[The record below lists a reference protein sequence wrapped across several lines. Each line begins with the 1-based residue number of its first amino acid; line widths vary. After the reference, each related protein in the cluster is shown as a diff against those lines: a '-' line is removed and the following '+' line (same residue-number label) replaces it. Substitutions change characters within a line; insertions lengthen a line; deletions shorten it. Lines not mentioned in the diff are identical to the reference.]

1 MEAMFGHLISTGP
14 AEALIASVWQ
24 GLCLT
29 VLAWISLKLAPGLRA
44 STRFILW
51 SIVFMLIALLPFFF
65 LTSALLTTHSLPEVS
80 GSSAGFSL
88 HLSNAWAYA
97 LQGLWLLASLFSLA
111 KLVWSGLQMKA
122 LLRNSAPVADL
133 GEEIQLLLERPGKRP
148 VEVRLS
154 DEVDAPSAVGFFRPA
169 VVMPTSLWSE
179 LSTSELKQ
187 IVQHEVAH
195 LNRGDDWTNLLQKL
209 LRALFPLNPA
219 LIWAERHLC
228 VERELACDD
237 AVLDAAGNARAY
249 ATCLTNLAEKRMVR
263 RVASLAPGM
272 WQRQSELAGRVQ
284 NILHRRRVLR
294 PIVSGTLI
302 AGTLLASLCSVFF
315 LQRCPGVIK
324 FANNEVVAAAAPV
337 QTIPVL
343 RDARNLNQARYQEA
357 TFHPA
362 VSAPKPHASQPANTA
377 RQIQL
382 LQIREDM
389 DGQGITLVL
398 YTVEVRRTAPQT
410 STAVTIPDNW
420 FTSQI

>member
-1 MEAMFGHLISTGP
+1 MEAMLGHLISTGP

-29 VLAWISLKLAPGLRA
+29 ALAWISLKLASGLRA

-51 SIVFMLIALLPFFF
+51 SIVFVLIALLPFFS
-65 LTSALLTTHSLPEVS
+65 LTSALLMTHPLSEAAESTS
-80 GSSAGFSL
+80 GFTL
-88 HLSNAWAYA
+88 HLNNAWAYA
-97 LQGLWLLASLFSLA
+97 LQGLWLLASLFSVT
-111 KLVWSGLQMKA
+111 KLVWSGLQMRT
-122 LLRNSAPVADL
+122 LLRNSVPVAAL
-133 GEEIQLLLERPGKRP
+133 NEEIRSLLERPGKRP
-148 VEVRLS
+148 VELRLS
-154 DEVDAPSAVGFFRPA
+154 QEVDAPSAVGFFRPA
-169 VVMPTSLWSE
+169 VVVPASLWSE
-179 LSTSELKQ
+179 LSTGELKQ

-195 LNRGDDWTNLLQKL
+195 LDRGDDWTNLFQKL

-219 LIWAERHLC
+219 LIWAEKHLC

-272 WQRQSELAGRVQ
+272 WRRQSELTGRVQ
-284 NILHRRRVLR
+284 NILHRRPVLR

-302 AGTLLASLCSVFF
+302 AGTLLASLSSVFF

-324 FANNEVVAAAAPV
+324 FADNEVVAAAAPV
-337 QTIPVL
+337 ATIPVL

-362 VSAPKPHASQPANTA
+362 VSAPKPHAAQQANTA

-389 DGQGITLVL
+389 DGRGITLLL
-398 YTVEVRRTAPQT
+398 YTIEVRRTTPQS
-410 STAVTIPDNW
+410 STAVTTPDNW

>member
-29 VLAWISLKLAPGLRA
+29 ALAWISLKLAPGLRA
-44 STRFILW
+44 STRFVLW
-51 SIVFMLIALLPFFF
+51 SIVFVLIALLPFFF
-65 LTSALLTTHSLPEVS
+65 LTSTLLMPHPLFESSEP
-80 GSSAGFSL
+80 SAGFSL

-111 KLVWSGLQMKA
+111 KLVWSGLQMRT
-122 LLRNSAPVADL
+122 LLRNSTPVADL
-133 GEEIQLLLERPGKRP
+133 SEEIQPLLERPGKRA

-154 DEVDAPSAVGFFRPA
+154 DDVDAPSAVGFFRPA
-169 VVMPTSLWSE
+169 VVMPASLWSE
-179 LSTSELKQ
+179 LSTAELKQ

-195 LNRGDDWTNLLQKL
+195 LDRGDDWTNLFQKL

-228 VERELACDD
+228 LERELACDD

-294 PIVSGTLI
+294 PIVSGTLV
-302 AGTLLASLCSVFF
+302 AGTLLASLSSVFF
-315 LQRCPGVIK
+315 LQRFPGVIK

-337 QTIPVL
+337 ATIPVL

-362 VSAPKPHASQPANTA
+362 VSGPKPHASQQASTA

-398 YTVEVRRTAPQT
+398 YTVEVPRTTPQT
-410 STAVTIPDNW
+410 STSVNTPDNW
-420 FTSQI
+420 FTFQI